1 MIKAHCI
8 SFFSSLNLFVSLF
21 NFEEEK
27 EKKTQNLN
35 IFKYKNI
42 LNILTDEKETK
53 RMAWQYLYYRIKKK
67 EKVREDNYMNE
78 EKLYIYLYLRDSTFY
93 EKLVLWFF
101 FLLSLSSINIQS

>member
-53 RMAWQYLYYRIKKK
+53 RMA
-67 EKVREDNYMNE
+67 
-78 EKLYIYLYLRDSTFY
+78 
-93 EKLVLWFF
+93 
-101 FLLSLSSINIQS
+101 